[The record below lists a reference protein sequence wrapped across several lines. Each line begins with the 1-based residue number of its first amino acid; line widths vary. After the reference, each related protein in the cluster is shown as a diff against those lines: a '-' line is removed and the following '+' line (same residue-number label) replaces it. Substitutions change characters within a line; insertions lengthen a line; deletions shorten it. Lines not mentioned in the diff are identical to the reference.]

1 MSEKE
6 LEILE
11 NEEKEAK
18 EGGIGEERG
27 DCCD

>member
-1 MSEKE
+1 MSEEEKE

-11 NEEKEAK
+11 SEERE
-18 EGGIGEERG
+18 EERGDERG